1 MPKDVKFG
9 LILVVGVALVCG
21 VKRISLHS
29 HQATASNTSP
39 STDALAIKTPTTPD
53 LNAPA
58 LTLPDVPQVAS
69 KETKQIAKQV
79 DATKDKAQKE
89 INKATNA
96 VNGKSDEAV
105 TDLFPKDLRDKVKQS
120 GEDAEKKL
128 GDLEL
133 PSDFEAPAPGKNTPP
148 AKGKSTLGNSKS
160 SLPPVKSKDI
170 KKDPPKA
177 KTNDALTLPGDD
189 FLKDSGL
196 KDDSPAKSK
205 SAPSDLDF
213 PKPLPEATNAS
224 TGGGKGPAHPYFLR
238 FVKEGS
244 YFVRDGDTLRSIAY
258 NLYQDESKA
267 GEILELNRDV
277 LKSPSDLKAGMRLQ
291 LPK

>member
-21 VKRISLHS
+21 VKRISLQS
-29 HQATASNTSP
+29 HQATASNAPATADSPTIKSP
-39 STDALAIKTPTTPD
+39 SKPTS
-53 LNAPA
+53 NAPS

-69 KETKQIAKQV
+69 KETKQVVKQAE
-79 DATKDKAQKE
+79 ATKDKAQKE
-89 INKATNA
+89 LAKQTDAVKA
-96 VNGKSDEAV
+96 KSDEAV

-120 GEDAEKKL
+120 GDDAEKKL

-133 PSDFEAPAPGKNTPP
+133 PSDFEAPTPGKNSSP
-148 AKGKSTLGNSKS
+148 AKNKTAVGNSKS
-160 SLPPVKSKDI
+160 SLPPVKSKDV
-170 KKDPPKA
+170 KKDLPKA
-177 KTNDALTLPGDD
+177 KSNDALTLPGDD
-189 FLKDSGL
+189 FLNGAGPKEI
-196 KDDSPAKSK
+196 SPAKSK

-213 PKPLPEATNAS
+213 PKPLPEAANAS
-224 TGGGKGPAHPYFLR
+224 TGSGKGPAHPYFLR

-267 GEILELNRDV
+267 GEILELNRDE

>member
-29 HQATASNTSP
+29 HQATASNAPAASAAPVIKPP
-39 STDALAIKTPTTPD
+39 SRSESV
-53 LNAPA
+53 APA

-69 KETKQIAKQV
+69 KDTKPITKQLDAAKG
-79 DATKDKAQKE
+79 KGQKE
-89 INKATNA
+89 INKEVDAA
-96 VNGKSDEAV
+96 KGKSDEAV

-148 AKGKSTLGNSKS
+148 AKNKSTLGNTKS

-170 KKDPPKA
+170 KKDLPKS

-224 TGGGKGPAHPYFLR
+224 TSGGKGPAHPYFLR